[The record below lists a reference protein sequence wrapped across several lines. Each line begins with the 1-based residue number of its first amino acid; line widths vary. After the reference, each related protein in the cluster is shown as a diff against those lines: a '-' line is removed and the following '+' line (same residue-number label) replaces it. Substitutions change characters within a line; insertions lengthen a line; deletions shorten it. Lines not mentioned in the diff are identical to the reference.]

1 MTRRLPL
8 TWNPAW
14 FHCGA
19 SLWCLAAKIAYVATA
34 RVGAVLGLLTGA
46 TTRSRVLTWAASPRT
61 LAQVCKQLEL
71 PASVAGTLA
80 LRADPTDLEQRQ
92 RINLG
97 LRWCPDCLASWYHTA
112 KFQDRRIRL
121 CPWHRVRLRETCPHC
136 ARAVDP
142 FGRPWRCG
150 HCGKPLVAD
159 PEHWLSG
166 FKTKP
171 EHDGVW
177 PTNLPVATLAYEEH
191 EHGVLCRPDPDGE
204 LSLKAHGRYLDYWQ
218 QAQLYESVSAL
229 WDSILNDHRD
239 CALKEPYGYYP
250 HYYNLDFSCPVAA
263 AGRAVFGQ
271 MALDGAMR
279 GEWVHEAVS
288 QTAYVTFPAR
298 ETVSLEVRRAL
309 LRELPRAWLADS
321 LMLFGEA
328 ARLGRTS
335 ARWEPHPAAFQGRT
349 LVQPWL
355 NGAELVTKRPASWLA
370 ATAAFSAE
378 NCPNRKALPGSWDPL
393 KLLLA

>member
-1 MTRRLPL
+1 MRKLPL

-14 FHCGA
+14 FHHGA
-19 SLWCLAAKIAYVATA
+19 SLWCLAAKIAHVATA

-46 TTRSRVLTWAASPRT
+46 TEQSRVLAWAADRKTIS
-61 LAQVCKQLEL
+61 QVCEQLEL
-71 PASVAGTLA
+71 PDKAATTLA
-80 LRADPTDLEQRQ
+80 LRADSASLEQRQ
-92 RINLG
+92 HINLG
-97 LRWCPDCLASWYHTA
+97 LRWCPECLASWYHTA
-112 KFQDRRIRL
+112 RFQDRRIRL
-121 CPWHRVRLRETCPHC
+121 CPWHRVRLRETCPYC
-136 ARAVDP
+136 TRSIDP
-142 FGRPWRCG
+142 FGRPWRCD
-150 HCGKPLVAD
+150 HCSQPLVAD

-171 EHDGVW
+171 GHDGLW
-177 PTNLPVATLAYEEH
+177 PLPVPAAILAYEEH
-191 EHGVLCRPDPDGE
+191 EHGVLCRPDKDGE
-204 LSLKAHGRYLDYWQ
+204 LSLKAHGRYLDFWQ
-218 QAQLYESVSAL
+218 HAQLYESASAL
-229 WDSILNDHRD
+229 WDSILRDHRD
-239 CALKEPYGYYP
+239 CALQEPYGYYP
-250 HYYNLDFSCPVAA
+250 HYYNLDFTCPVAA

-279 GEWVHEAVS
+279 GAWSHQSVV
-288 QTAYVTFPAR
+288 QTAYVTLPAR
-298 ETVSLEVRRAL
+298 GAVSLEVRRAL

-328 ARLGRTS
+328 SRLGRTS
-335 ARWEPHPAAFQGRT
+335 ARWEPHPEAFQGKT

-355 NGAELVTKRPASWLA
+355 NGAELVTKRPASWLT